1 MTSSR
6 ELLSPLD
13 VSAARFVG
21 DVRDEILLAY
31 IEELNERG
39 LKKADIARLLKVN
52 RSAVTRMLN
61 GTAPLELKTI
71 GQLAWAMGR
80 DAQFKLPKKKAR
92 SAKTNR
98 VTVAN
103 SATNYGPMFLTT
115 ETP

>member
-6 ELLSPLD
+6 ELLSPRD

-31 IEELNERG
+31 ISELQERG
-39 LKKADIARLLKVN
+39 LKKADIARLLEVN

-61 GTAPLELKTI
+61 GTAPLELRTI
-71 GQLAWAMGR
+71 GQLAWALGR
-80 DAQFKLPKKKAR
+80 DAQFKLSRKKTKP
-92 SAKTNR
+92 SKSNR
-98 VTVAN
+98 VTIAN
-103 SATNYGPMFLTT
+103 SSSEYGPLFSTA